1 MNQNWLNKL
10 QRKYGR
16 YSIQN
21 LMNSIVLGMG
31 IVYVLDFFFYPVMH
45 LSLSSM
51 LCFDRAAILHGQIWR
66 LVTFIFLPP
75 NTSVLWILFSLYFY
89 QLLGNQLENQWGT
102 FRFNV
107 FYLCGMLGTILSG
120 FITGYA
126 TNTYLNLSLFL
137 AFALLYP
144 NFEFLLF
151 FILPI
156 KAKYLALVDAIGLV
170 LMFFASNW
178 SGKLALLF
186 SLINVALFFGGDL
199 MRDIKNAKRRYEW
212 RQQFKR

>member
-75 NTSVLWILFSLYFY
+75 NTSVLWILISLYFY
-89 QLLGNQLENQWGT
+89 QMLGNQLENQWGT

-126 TNTYLNLSLFL
+126 TNSYLNLSLFL

-170 LMFFASNW
+170 LMFFTSNW
-178 SGKLALLF
+178 SGKLALLV